1 MVCTVP
7 LAPLPSSASPLAG
20 EPASMS
26 TATDPP
32 PSFPATPPATIA
44 SVGVVTGSASDRPSS
59 RDGHELV
66 GLSMRLNRSFSSLSA
81 LCLHINSG
89 VMMVGQEDEA
99 SMVQH
104 AQVRVQQAQLV
115 ELVIGITR
123 CSQYTPG
130 SATGDVMPES

>member
-7 LAPLPSSASPLAG
+7 LAPLPSLAGLLAG
-20 EPASMS
+20 ESASMS

-32 PSFPATPPATIA
+32 PSFPATPPATIV
-44 SVGVVTGSASDRPSS
+44 SVGVVASSASDRPSS

-81 LCLHINSG
+81 LCLHINNG
-89 VMMVGQEDEA
+89 AMMVGQQGEA
-99 SMVQH
+99 SVLQH
-104 AQVRVQQAQLV
+104 AQARTQQTQLM

-130 SATGDVMPES
+130 SAIGDIMLEG